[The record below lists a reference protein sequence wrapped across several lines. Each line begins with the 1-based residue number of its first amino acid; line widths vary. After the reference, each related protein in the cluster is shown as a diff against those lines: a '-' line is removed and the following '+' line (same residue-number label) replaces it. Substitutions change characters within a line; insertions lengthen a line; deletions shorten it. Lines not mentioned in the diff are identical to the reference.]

1 MLVPIIAILMVFGIP
16 ITAIIS
22 HTWLK
27 AKKMDAERGLGQADL
42 QLLQALKNENEEL
55 RNRIENIETIL
66 SDVDL
71 DLLRIKGDTDK
82 TQDKFLKN

>member
-1 MLVPIIAILMVFGIP
+1 MVPILAILMVFGIP
-16 ITAIIS
+16 LTAILS

-27 AKKMDAERGLGQADL
+27 AKKMEAERGLGHADM

-55 RNRIENIETIL
+55 RNRIENLETIL

-71 DLLRIKGDTDK
+71 DLLRIKGGTDK
-82 TQDKFLKN
+82 TQDKFLKS